1 MKNIK
6 DNSSTGNTRTLKLFN
21 KKYTI
26 FQTKYVKEEN
36 GELVW
41 CNSTD
46 TGSILAT
53 TYITNKGWTISS

>member
-6 DNSSTGNTRTLKLFN
+6 DNSSTEVSRKIRLWSQ
-21 KKYTI
+21 KYTT
-26 FQTKYVKEEN
+26 FQTRYVKEEN
-36 GELVW
+36 EDLVW

-46 TGSILAT
+46 TGAILAT